1 MAKYQFSVI
10 LNDNSQHEV
19 TLEELENAKL
29 YDIDN
34 FIMKIGYSKLSR
46 LLANELSIDF
56 LKIEY
61 IAIVNSKNKNI
72 RFSIINKNEYLEPVF
87 YDIYTREM
95 QRYTKTYRSLETVIS
110 NDNEAFKEMYKYLLN
125 ELRSNPQKFLTS
137 IYKYQNNFSNL
148 LHQYGMSYQN
158 NSNTEEEQRNIEELE
173 RQIKEELSIYKN
185 YRGLCIARSKA
196 KSSFYTLNKSNPI
209 TESKKAKPIIKS
221 TPTIIEEPKMTQD
234 DANDLNQ
241 FVNLVG
247 EEKEEFL
254 EPDEMDYDNYK
265 KHY

>member
-1 MAKYQFSVI
+1 MAKYQFNII
-10 LNDNSQHEV
+10 LTDKNQYET

-29 YDIDN
+29 SEIDN
-34 FIMKIGYSKLSR
+34 FVMRIGYSNLLK
-46 LLANELSIDF
+46 LLADKLNISST
-56 LKIEY
+56 KIEY
-61 IAIVNSKNKNI
+61 VSIVNNKNKNV

-87 YDIYTREM
+87 GDISTKET

-110 NDNEAFKEMYKYLLN
+110 KDNETFKEMYNYLLN
-125 ELRSNPQKFLTS
+125 QLRTNPEKFLIN
-137 IYKYQNNFSNL
+137 IYTYKNNFANL

-158 NSNTEEEQRNIEELE
+158 NLNTEEEERNIEELE

-221 TPTIIEEPKMTQD
+221 TPTIIEEPKMTQN
-234 DANDLNQ
+234 DANDFNQ
-241 FVNLVG
+241 FVNLIG

-254 EPDEMDYDNYK
+254 EPEEMDYDNYK
-265 KHY
+265 KYR

>member
-1 MAKYQFSVI
+1 MAKYQFSII
-10 LNDNSQHEV
+10 LTNNSQHEII
-19 TLEELENAKL
+19 LEELENAKL
-29 YDIDN
+29 SEIDN
-34 FIMKIGYSKLSR
+34 FVIRIGYTKLLN
-46 LLANELSIDF
+46 LLADKLNISSANIGNVN
-56 LKIEY
+56 
-61 IAIVNSKNKNI
+61 IVNSKNKNI

-87 YDIYTREM
+87 GDISTKET

-110 NDNEAFKEMYKYLLN
+110 KDNETFKEMYNYLLN
-125 ELRSNPQKFLTS
+125 QLRTNPEKFLIN
-137 IYKYQNNFSNL
+137 IYTYKNNFANL

-158 NSNTEEEQRNIEELE
+158 NLNTEEERNIEELE

-221 TPTIIEEPKMTQD
+221 TPTIIEEPKMTQN
-234 DANDLNQ
+234 DANDFNQ
-241 FVNLVG
+241 FVNLIG

-254 EPDEMDYDNYK
+254 EPKEMDYDNYK
-265 KHY
+265 KHR

>member
-1 MAKYQFSVI
+1 
-10 LNDNSQHEV
+10 
-19 TLEELENAKL
+19 
-29 YDIDN
+29 
-34 FIMKIGYSKLSR
+34 
-46 LLANELSIDF
+46 
-56 LKIEY
+56 
-61 IAIVNSKNKNI
+61 
-72 RFSIINKNEYLEPVF
+72 
-87 YDIYTREM
+87 
-95 QRYTKTYRSLETVIS
+95 
-110 NDNEAFKEMYKYLLN
+110 
-125 ELRSNPQKFLTS
+125 
-137 IYKYQNNFSNL
+137 
-148 LHQYGMSYQN
+148 MSYQN
-158 NSNTEEEQRNIEELE
+158 NSNTEEEQRNIEQLE

-196 KSSFYTLNKSNPI
+196 KSIFYTLNKSNSI